1 MCRHLVADTVSGA
14 TCVIKCHQALPTRIL
29 YVQHMWQVHFLLCGL
44 HLYPKHLSTSNS
56 MFLSAP
62 SSLKVEVIPA
72 ICPKKLVN
80 ILVAMIE
87 PCWKYEGQRP
97 PIRPWEG
104 RVDQSEPESL
114 KQEQKQNSRILKLST
129 SQVWNNVPKG
139 PLYSKS
145 YHPKKA
151 QMLGSQL
158 YQDIVRVG
166 KVGRTKPVPAALK
179 RLEGRSSLMFSHSK
193 LLSSKWARAAR
204 GRVESTTMRASK
216 GLCEKGQSPWLNLR
230 CLWRLLPWT
239 NFIA

>member
-97 PIRPWEG
+97 PIRPWEVQV

-114 KQEQKQNSRILKLST
+114 KQEQKQNSRMLKISI
-129 SQVWNNVPKG
+129 SQIWNWIGMLRKV
-139 PLYSKS
+139 LFSKS
-145 YHPKKA
+145 CSPKKTR
-151 QMLGSQL
+151 MLGLSL
-158 YQDIVRVG
+158 LPR
-166 KVGRTKPVPAALK
+166 R

-204 GRVESTTMRASK
+204 GRAETTTMRASK

-230 CLWRLLPWT
+230 CLWRLLHWT
-239 NFIA
+239 NLIA

>member
-1 MCRHLVADTVSGA
+1 
-14 TCVIKCHQALPTRIL
+14 
-29 YVQHMWQVHFLLCGL
+29 MWQVYFLLCGL

-97 PIRPWEG
+97 PIRPWEVQV

-114 KQEQKQNSRILKLST
+114 KQEKQQNSRMLKISI
-129 SQVWNNVPKG
+129 SQIWNWIGMLRKV
-139 PLYSKS
+139 LFSKS
-145 YHPKKA
+145 CSPKKTR
-151 QMLGSQL
+151 MLGLSL
-158 YQDIVRVG
+158 LPR
-166 KVGRTKPVPAALK
+166 R
-179 RLEGRSSLMFSHSK
+179 RLEGRSRLMFSHSE

-204 GRVESTTMRASK
+204 GRVETTTMRDSK
-216 GLCEKGQSPWLNLR
+216 GWCEKRPISLTQPQVPLKATSLDEFG
-230 CLWRLLPWT
+230 CLEFYCLDFDGSKMKYEMRWNNSIYVKE
-239 NFIA
+239 NFFKQ